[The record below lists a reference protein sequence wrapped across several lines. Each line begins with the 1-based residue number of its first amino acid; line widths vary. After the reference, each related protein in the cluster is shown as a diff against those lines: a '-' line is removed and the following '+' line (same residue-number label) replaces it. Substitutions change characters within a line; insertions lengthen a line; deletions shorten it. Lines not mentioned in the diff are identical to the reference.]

1 MLKTNGRILPAL
13 LLAAIAMF
21 LTLLMP
27 VTSAVA
33 NPKEQKNRIDKRVE
47 ELQKEFRDLDN
58 DLARTIA
65 EKEAAEEE
73 MPGAEEALSQAQE
86 ELEDAQRE
94 DEELGARLTSA
105 ENAQSNLQDDINKGE
120 ADLDKKQKSVT
131 KIARQAYQNS
141 GVTSD
146 VAMLLQMASKQNGA
160 SGATRVDSAVRAQQR
175 SITQL
180 SEQRLLNMN
189 NKDRLDAVT
198 EEIADLKEEA
208 AKVVL
213 RKEAAE
219 RDAKQKRD
227 DLDSLITTK
236 DEASKRIEDSRDE
249 AERQLEEQ
257 QAEQDRLAKEVEEW
271 EKEQE
276 KKGLPTGNGDLINP
290 AQGYPITS
298 PFGYRIHPISKRRK
312 LHTGTDFG
320 MGCGSPVRASG
331 DGVVVSAGWAGGYG
345 NRVVISHGKMK
356 GSKIASTYSHNSS
369 LKVRSGSRV
378 KQGQVIASS
387 GTTGASTGCHL
398 HFEIMQNGSYVNP
411 MPWIS

>member
-1 MLKTNGRILPAL
+1 MLKTNGRILPSL
-13 LLAAIAMF
+13 LLAVVAVL
-21 LTLLMP
+21 LTLLLPMEM
-27 VTSAVA
+27 AVA
-33 NPKEQKNRIDKRVE
+33 NPREQKNRIDKRVE
-47 ELQKEFRDLDN
+47 ELQQEFRDLDD

-65 EKEAAEEE
+65 EKEAAEDEL
-73 MPGAEEALSQAQE
+73 PGAEEALAQAQD
-86 ELEDAQRE
+86 ELEEAQRE

-105 ENAQSNLQDDINKGE
+105 ENAQSGLQDDIDEGE
-120 ADLDKKQKSVT
+120 AALEEKQKSVT

-146 VAMLLQMASKQNGA
+146 VAMLLQMANKQDGA
-160 SGATRVDSAVRAQQR
+160 SGATRVDSAVRSQQR

-180 SEQRLLNMN
+180 SEQRSLNMN

-198 EEIADLKEEA
+198 DEISDLKEEA

-219 RDAKQKRD
+219 ADAKQKRD
-227 DLDSLITTK
+227 DLDELITTK
-236 DEASKRIEDSRDE
+236 DAASKRIENSRAE
-249 AERQLEEQ
+249 TERQLEEQ
-257 QAEQDRLAKEVEEW
+257 KAEQDRLAKEVEDW

-276 KKGLPTGNGDLINP
+276 AKGLPTGNGDLVNP
-290 AQGYPITS
+290 AQGFPVTS
-298 PFGYRIHPISKRRK
+298 PFGYRIHPISRTRK

-320 MGCGSPVRASG
+320 MPCGSQVRAAG

-356 GSKIASTYSHNSS
+356 GANIASTYNHNSS
-369 LKVRSGSRV
+369 LKVSSGTRV
-378 KQGQVIASS
+378 KQGQIIASS